1 MGNLTLCCM
10 FCCSDSLHNT
20 ETLVKMID
28 SKELNNLELEFLA
41 NIEDEKVFD
50 HTLKKNKKVVNFI
63 NSEERAIKLWQNRRS
78 LLSASWR
85 T

>member
-1 MGNLTLCCM
+1 
-10 FCCSDSLHNT
+10 
-20 ETLVKMID
+20 MID